1 MSSVKKCKNCN
12 KENEK
17 SAKTCAGCGAKQK
30 NTGKTIAIVA
40 AIVVV
45 LTIAVSSNG
54 NKKDKIDNSGAASA
68 SASSAPTAGDDP
80 SSQSSSSSS
89 SSSSEESVKVGGSY
103 EGNGLKFTVNAADT
117 AFVVSD
123 DTYGMY
129 KLDSGLHYVK
139 VDFTFENTGSSGD
152 KYVSIYDF
160 KCYADDSACE
170 QKFVNSVTGDFMNT
184 QLSPGRNKSF
194 STLYAVPDGAK
205 KIELEYTS
213 NVWTNKKIRIDLQ

>member
-17 SAKTCAGCGAKQK
+17 SAKTCAGCGANQK

-89 SSSSEESVKVGGSY
+89 SEESVKVGGSY

-117 AFVVSD
+117 AFVVPD

-194 STLYAVPDGAK
+194 STLYAVSDGAK

>member
-40 AIVVV
+40 AIVVA

-89 SSSSEESVKVGGSY
+89 SSSEESVKVGGSY

-117 AFVVSD
+117 AFVVPD

>member
-17 SAKTCAGCGAKQK
+17 FAKTCAGCGAKQK

-117 AFVVSD
+117 AFVVPD

-213 NVWTNKKIRIDLQ
+213 NVWTNKKIRIDPQ

>member
-54 NKKDKIDNSGAASA
+54 NKKDKIDNSGAASV

-80 SSQSSSSSS
+80 SSQSSSS

-117 AFVVSD
+117 AFVVPD

>member
-89 SSSSEESVKVGGSY
+89 SSEESVKVGGSY

-117 AFVVSD
+117 AFVVPD

-194 STLYAVPDGAK
+194 STLYAVSDGAK

>member
-80 SSQSSSSSS
+80 SSQSSS

-184 QLSPGRNKSF
+184 QISQGRNKSF
-194 STLYAVPDGAK
+194 STLYAVSDGAK

>member
-1 MSSVKKCKNCN
+1 MSSVKKCKKCN

-89 SSSSEESVKVGGSY
+89 SEESVKVGGSY

-117 AFVVSD
+117 AFVVPD

>member
-54 NKKDKIDNSGAASA
+54 NKKDKIDNSGAASV

-80 SSQSSSSSS
+80 SSQSSSSS

-117 AFVVSD
+117 AFVVPD

>member
-89 SSSSEESVKVGGSY
+89 SEESVKVGGSY

-117 AFVVSD
+117 AFVVPD

>member
-89 SSSSEESVKVGGSY
+89 SSEESVKVGGSY

-117 AFVVSD
+117 AFVVPD

-184 QLSPGRNKSF
+184 QISQGRNKSF
-194 STLYAVPDGAK
+194 STLYAVSDGAK

>member
-89 SSSSEESVKVGGSY
+89 SEESVKVGGSY
-103 EGNGLKFTVNAADT
+103 EGNGLKFTVNAADM
-117 AFVVSD
+117 AFVVPD

>member
-54 NKKDKIDNSGAASA
+54 NKKDKIDNSGAASV

-117 AFVVSD
+117 AFVVPD

>member
-117 AFVVSD
+117 AFVVPD

-194 STLYAVPDGAK
+194 STFYAVPDGAK

>member
-89 SSSSEESVKVGGSY
+89 SSEESVKVGGSY

-117 AFVVSD
+117 AFVVPD

>member
-30 NTGKTIAIVA
+30 NTCKTIAIVA

-54 NKKDKIDNSGAASA
+54 NKKDKIDNSGAASV

-80 SSQSSSSSS
+80 SSQSSSSS

-117 AFVVSD
+117 AFVVPD

-205 KIELEYTS
+205 KIELKYTS

>member
-89 SSSSEESVKVGGSY
+89 SEESVKVGGSY

-117 AFVVSD
+117 AFVVPD

-194 STLYAVPDGAK
+194 STLYAVSDGAK

>member
-1 MSSVKKCKNCN
+1 MSSVKKCKKRN

-89 SSSSEESVKVGGSY
+89 SSEESVKVGGSY

-117 AFVVSD
+117 AFVVPD

>member
-89 SSSSEESVKVGGSY
+89 SSSEESVKVGGSY

-117 AFVVSD
+117 AFVVPD

>member
-54 NKKDKIDNSGAASA
+54 NKKDKIDNSGAASV

-80 SSQSSSSSS
+80 SSQSSSSS

>member
-68 SASSAPTAGDDP
+68 STSSAPTAGDDP
-80 SSQSSSSSS
+80 SSQSSSS

-117 AFVVSD
+117 AFVVPD

>member
-89 SSSSEESVKVGGSY
+89 SSSEESVKVGGFY

-117 AFVVSD
+117 AFVVPD

>member
-1 MSSVKKCKNCN
+1 MSSVKKCKKCN

-89 SSSSEESVKVGGSY
+89 SSEESVKVGGSY

-117 AFVVSD
+117 AFVVPD

-194 STLYAVPDGAK
+194 STLYAVSDGAK

>member
-40 AIVVV
+40 AIVVA

-117 AFVVSD
+117 AFVVPD

-152 KYVSIYDF
+152 NYVSIYDF

>member
-17 SAKTCAGCGAKQK
+17 SAKTCAGCGANQK

-80 SSQSSSSSS
+80 SSRSSS

-103 EGNGLKFTVNAADT
+103 ERNGLKFTVNAADT
-117 AFVVSD
+117 AFVVPD

-194 STLYAVPDGAK
+194 STLYAVSDGAK

>member
-89 SSSSEESVKVGGSY
+89 SEESVKVGGSY

-117 AFVVSD
+117 AFVVPD

-184 QLSPGRNKSF
+184 QISQGRNKSF
-194 STLYAVPDGAK
+194 STLYAVSDGAK